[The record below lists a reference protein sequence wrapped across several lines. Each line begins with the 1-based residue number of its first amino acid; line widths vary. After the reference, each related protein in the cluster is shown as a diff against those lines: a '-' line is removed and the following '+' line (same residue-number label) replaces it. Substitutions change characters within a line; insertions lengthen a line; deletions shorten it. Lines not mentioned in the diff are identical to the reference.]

1 MSKSPREHHDQI
13 ERNAL
18 DLIDDLAAE
27 RKETARILRDT
38 AMEIRTGKIRPPHVA
53 NRLAKRA
60 REIDPE
66 GEGK

>member
-1 MSKSPREHHDQI
+1 MTAETREIVDQI
-13 ERNAL
+13 AT
-18 DLIDDLAAE
+18 E

-38 AMEIRTGKIRPPHVA
+38 AEQIRAGSINQMHVA

>member
-1 MSKSPREHHDQI
+1 MKAETREI
-13 ERNAL
+13 V
-18 DLIDDLAAE
+18 DLIEAE
-27 RKETARILRDT
+27 RKETARILRET
-38 AMEIRTGKIRPPHVA
+38 AMQIREGKIHPSHVA